1 MPRTSISDTK
11 KNIAD
16 GILVADSN
24 TKIPALDGSLISV
37 LNANNITAGTVAN
50 ARLDTGTAANKIV
63 LLDGSG
69 NLPAV
74 DGSQLTGIS
83 TATVSSS
90 DPTIS
95 TNPSGG
101 VGTEWLNSTSGE
113 MYICTDAT
121 AGANVWTNVGE
132 GTGDI
137 LPILQ
142 SQGATYGWVSGGN
155 QGSPGS
161 PTGAQNTN
169 QYFPFASES
178 NATDASDMTIARTYP
193 AGCSSSTHGYCSG
206 GQPNNSN
213 IIDKFQFGT
222 TNNSTDVGDLAT
234 GLHAA
239 GGGESTTH
247 GYVFGGTTSGST
259 GNNLDTIQKFSFASD
274 GNATDT
280 TADLT
285 QVSAYVDGS
294 SSATHGYRHGGQN
307 IPSAVVNTID
317 KFPFASSA
325 NATDVGDLTA
335 ARLPYKSTC
344 NSTTHGYTMGGWAS
358 PYQGSVI
365 DKFSY
370 ATDGNAT
377 DVGDLSPTNHGAAG
391 VSGTNHGYSC
401 GGRNQPENTYYNQ
414 IQRFSFSS
422 DGNATDSADLVNYPY
437 VATGNQV

>member
-1 MPRTSISDTK
+1 MYEDISGA
-11 KNIAD
+11 NN
-16 GILVADSN
+16 LVKLDAN
-24 TKIPALDGSLISV
+24 AKIPAGP
-37 LNANNITAGTVAN
+37 
-50 ARLDTGTAANKIV
+50 AAN
-63 LLDGSG
+63 LT
-69 NLPAV
+69 NLPGPV
-74 DGSQLTGIS
+74 QS
-83 TATVSSS
+83 TS

-95 TNPSGG
+95 SNLTL
-101 VGTEWLNSTSGE
+101 GTKWINKTSGE
-113 MYICTDAT
+113 VYICTDAT
-121 AGANVWTNVGE
+121 AGANVWTNVGA
-132 GTGDI
+132 GSGNI
-137 LPILQ
+137 RPILQ

-178 NATDASDMTIARTYP
+178 NATDASDMKIARTYP
-193 AGCSSSTHGYCSG
+193 AVCSSSTHGYCSG

-259 GNNLDTIQKFSFASD
+259 GNNLDTIQKFSFSSD
-274 GNATDT
+274 GNASDSG
-280 TADLT
+280 ADLT
-285 QVSAYVDGS
+285 QNAAYVDGS

-307 IPSAVVNTID
+307 IPGGGGQTWENRID

-325 NATDVGDLTA
+325 NATDVGDLTVG
-335 ARLPYKSTC
+335 RLPYKSTC

-358 PYQGSVI
+358 PYAGGVI

-377 DVGDLSPTNHGAAG
+377 DVGDLTVARGIPGGQSST
-391 VSGTNHGYSC
+391 THGYC
-401 GGRNQPENTYYNQ
+401 AGGIIGGPPFDSNYIDKFTFASDANATDVGDLTGNRRYPTGQSSTTYGYTSGGFLYPNS
-414 IQRFSFSS
+414 INVIDKFSFAT
-422 DGNATDSADLVNYPY
+422 DGNATDVGDLTTARQILAGQQY
-437 VATGNQV
+437 

>member
-1 MPRTSISDTK
+1 MALTKIDVSMYEDISGA
-11 KNIAD
+11 NN
-16 GILVADSN
+16 LVKLDAN
-24 TKIPALDGSLISV
+24 AKIPAGS
-37 LNANNITAGTVAN
+37 
-50 ARLDTGTAANKIV
+50 AANLIN
-63 LLDGSG
+63 LSG
-69 NLPAV
+69 PV
-74 DGSQLTGIS
+74 QS
-83 TATVSSS
+83 TS

-95 TNPSGG
+95 SNKAL
-101 VGTEWLNSTSGE
+101 GTQWINKTSGE
-113 MYICTDAT
+113 VYVCTDAT
-121 AGANVWTNVGE
+121 ADANVWTNVGE

-239 GGGESTTH
+239 GGAESTTH

-259 GNNLDTIQKFSFASD
+259 GNNLDTIQKFSFSSD
-274 GNATDT
+274 GNASDSG
-280 TADLT
+280 ADLT
-285 QVSAYVDGS
+285 QNAAYVDGS

-307 IPSAVVNTID
+307 IPGGGGQTWENRID

-325 NATDVGDLTA
+325 
-335 ARLPYKSTC
+335 
-344 NSTTHGYTMGGWAS
+344 
-358 PYQGSVI
+358 
-365 DKFSY
+365 
-370 ATDGNAT
+370 NAT

-391 VSGTNHGYSC
+391 VSGTNHGYAC
-401 GGRNQPENTYYNQ
+401 GGRDQPESTYYNQ

>member
-1 MPRTSISDTK
+1 MALTKIDVSMYEDISGA
-11 KNIAD
+11 NN
-16 GILVADSN
+16 LVKLDAN
-24 TKIPALDGSLISV
+24 AKIPAGS
-37 LNANNITAGTVAN
+37 
-50 ARLDTGTAANKIV
+50 AANLIN
-63 LLDGSG
+63 LSG
-69 NLPAV
+69 PV
-74 DGSQLTGIS
+74 QS
-83 TATVSSS
+83 TS

-95 TNPSGG
+95 SNKAL
-101 VGTEWLNSTSGE
+101 GTQWINKTSGE
-113 MYICTDAT
+113 VYVCTDAT
-121 AGANVWTNVGE
+121 ADANVWTNVG
-132 GTGDI
+132 GGSGDI

-259 GNNLDTIQKFSFASD
+259 GNNLDTIQKFSFSSD
-274 GNATDT
+274 GNASDSG
-280 TADLT
+280 ADLT
-285 QVSAYVDGS
+285 QNAAYVDGS

-307 IPSAVVNTID
+307 IPGGGGQTWENRID

-325 NATDVGDLTA
+325 NATDVGDLTVG
-335 ARLPYKSTC
+335 RLPYKSTC
-344 NSTTHGYTMGGWAS
+344 NSITHGYTMGGWANN
-358 PYQGSVI
+358 PNYGVII
-365 DKFSY
+365 DKFTY
-370 ATDGNAT
+370 ASDGNAT

-391 VSGTNHGYSC
+391 VSGTNHGYAC
-401 GGRNQPENTYYNQ
+401 GGRNQAENTYYNQ